1 MSLWSRLKNA
11 IRPGRL
17 DSELQEELQFHVEAR
32 TRALMDEG
40 LSKED
45 AAALAAK
52 RFGNRLRLRE
62 DSRDIEV
69 LPWLDAVARDITFG
83 LRRLR
88 KDMTGTIAAVVSLG
102 FALGACVAAFS
113 LVDALV
119 LRPLPVRQPDR
130 LIYLAFPTYTAER
143 PEGDTFNYPLFE
155 RLRDA
160 GRGRANLFAVST
172 QVMRPVV
179 IDAAAGAKEL
189 VRTQV
194 RRWRR
199 THPSWRFAG
208 DWTPRVAGRRS
219 PATVEPGRRS
229 EPCIL
234 DAPFRR

>member
-1 MSLWSRLKNA
+1 V
-11 IRPGRL
+11 
-17 DSELQEELQFHVEAR
+17 DLQEELQFHVEAR
-32 TRALMDEG
+32 TRDLMAEG
-40 LSKED
+40 LSKEE

-62 DSRDIEV
+62 DSRDIK
-69 LPWLDAVARDITFG
+69 LMPWLDAVARDIT
-83 LRRLR
+83 
-88 KDMTGTIAAVVSLG
+88 
-102 FALGACVAAFS
+102 
-113 LVDALV
+113 
-119 LRPLPVRQPDR
+119 LRPAASSQGHDGHHCRRRVPRLCPGCVRRGLFAGRRPRTSAPAVRQPDR

-160 GRGRANLFAVST
+160 ARGRANLFAVST

-189 VRTQV
+189 VRTQYLG
-194 RRWRR
+194 
-199 THPSWRFAG
+199 G
-208 DWTPRVAGRRS
+208 DAFNLLGVS
-219 PATVEPGRRS
+219 PALGRLVSPEDDLQPLSKPDRRP